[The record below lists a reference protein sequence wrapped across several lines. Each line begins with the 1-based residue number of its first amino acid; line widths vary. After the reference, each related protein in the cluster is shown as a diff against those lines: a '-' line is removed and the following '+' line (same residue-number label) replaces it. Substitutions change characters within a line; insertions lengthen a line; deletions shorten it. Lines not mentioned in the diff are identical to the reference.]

1 MHLES
6 TGTFAVRCYSKYNNV
21 CNMKGCHLL
30 LSVTVYEV
38 HVTTGDLWNA
48 GTEADVYISIY
59 GEKGDTGSRQLL
71 RSQKPKKFVK
81 GQVSTRAFSVGFF
94 SGFLPLQWAVMLQ
107 LWEIITAFLRYFKIP
122 QLNQNYFL
130 MVNQC
135 FWKMSRIFI
144 YKIGKLC
151 TSVFNT

>member
-1 MHLES
+1 MFVIWKVVIFCYQWLSMKCMWQQEICGMLELKLMCI
-6 TGTFAVRCYSKYNNV
+6 F
-21 CNMKGCHLL
+21 
-30 LSVTVYEV
+30 LSMEKKVTQDQDSCSG
-38 HVTTGDLWNA
+38 HRNPRNLWKDKWVQ
-48 GTEADVYISIY
+48 E
-59 GEKGDTGSRQLL
+59 LFPL
-71 RSQKPKKFVK
+71 F
-81 GQVSTRAFSVGFF
+81 FFF

>member
-1 MHLES
+1 
-6 TGTFAVRCYSKYNNV
+6 
-21 CNMKGCHLL
+21 MKGCHLL

-107 LWEIITAFLRYFKIP
+107 L
-122 QLNQNYFL
+122 
-130 MVNQC
+130 
-135 FWKMSRIFI
+135 
-144 YKIGKLC
+144 
-151 TSVFNT
+151 

>member
-81 GQVSTRAFSVGFF
+81 GQVSTRAFSVFF
-94 SGFLPLQWAVMLQ
+94 FFFWLFASPVGSNAAIMRDNYCIPTLLQNSTIKPKL
-107 LWEIITAFLRYFKIP
+107 LS
-122 QLNQNYFL
+122 N
-130 MVNQC
+130 
-135 FWKMSRIFI
+135 
-144 YKIGKLC
+144 GK
-151 TSVFNT
+151 SVLLKDE